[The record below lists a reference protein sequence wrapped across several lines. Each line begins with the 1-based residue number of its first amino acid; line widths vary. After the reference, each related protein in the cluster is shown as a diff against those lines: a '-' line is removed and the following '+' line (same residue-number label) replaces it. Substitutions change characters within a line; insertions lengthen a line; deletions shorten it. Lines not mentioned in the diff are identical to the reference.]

1 MPEERSKI
9 IQSMTDAVATDPLSK
24 VSRGERKALL
34 GSTLISIAI
43 AKGGLIPSEI
53 PSLGIKVP
61 PPQRLSLLYL
71 LSGILTF
78 YILAFWVYGRA
89 DLKRRRAV
97 LAAASDESRQIVQQ
111 ALARF
116 NALPQ
121 PDPKDP
127 EAQRQHMA
135 ELGSLSEATT
145 LVNDITAFA
154 RIRIAFDVYLPIA
167 LGLIGLVLVLH
178 ETRAYPG
185 GRVITWSLVVA
196 SLAAVL
202 LYTAIQWA
210 KITHWFGVKRHNYY
224 YRRFMRI
231 SKRVQALPEGSPRRE
246 RLKKKVEPYLR
257 KSLKGP
263 WV

>member
-9 IQSMTDAVATDPLSK
+9 IKSATDAVATDPLSE

-34 GSTLISIAI
+34 GSTLVSIAI

-61 PPQRLSLLYL
+61 SPQRLSLLYL

-78 YILAFWVYGRA
+78 YIVGFWVYGRA

-97 LAAASDESRQIVQQ
+97 LAAASDESQQIVQQ

-116 NALPQ
+116 KSLPP
-121 PDPKDP
+121 PDPKDL
-127 EAQRQHMA
+127 EAQQKHIA
-135 ELGSLSEATT
+135 ELGSLSGATT
-145 LVNDITAFA
+145 LVRDITAFA
-154 RIRIAFDVYLPIA
+154 RIRIFFDVYLPII
-167 LGLIGLVLVLH
+167 LGLIGLALVLH
-178 ETRAYPG
+178 ETRTYPG
-185 GRVITWSLVVA
+185 GRVITWSLVIA
-196 SLAAVL
+196 SLA
-202 LYTAIQWA
+202 TALVYVVIRWA
-210 KITHWFGVKRHNYY
+210 KITHWFGVKRHDYY
-224 YRRFMRI
+224 QRRFMRL
-231 SKRVQALPEGSPRRE
+231 SKRIQALPEGSDRRE
-246 RLKKKVEPYLR
+246 RLKKKVQPYLQ